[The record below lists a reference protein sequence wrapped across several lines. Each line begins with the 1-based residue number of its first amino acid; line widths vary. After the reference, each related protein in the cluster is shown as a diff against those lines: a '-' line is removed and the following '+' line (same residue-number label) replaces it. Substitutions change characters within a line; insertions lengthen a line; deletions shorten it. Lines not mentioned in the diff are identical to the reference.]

1 MNQTKELLGVEL
13 EILTYPHPLLKKNT
27 EPVTEFN
34 SELSDFIEKLYK
46 AMRVHDGV
54 GLAAPQVGVLKR
66 IAVVEYEDKS
76 YTLINPRVLEQKGEE
91 EAEEGCLSFPGL
103 YAMVKRPEWVK
114 IETLDEKGQTQVL
127 EANGFVARA
136 FLHEMDHLDGKLFID
151 YLSPLK
157 RNAIK
162 KKMAKHTKQ
171 GSSNARRQKQ

>member
-13 EILTYPHPLLKKNT
+13 EILTYPHPLLKKPT
-27 EPVTEFN
+27 EPVTEFD
-34 SELSDFIEKLYK
+34 SELSDFVNKLYK

-54 GLAAPQVGVLKR
+54 GLAAPQVGVLKK
-66 IAVVEYEDKS
+66 IAVVEYEGQS

-103 YAMVKRPEWVK
+103 YAAVKRPEWVK
-114 IETLDEKGQTQVL
+114 IEAQDEKGQVHTI
-127 EANGFVARA
+127 EASGFVARA
-136 FLHEMDHLDGKLFID
+136 FLHEMDHMDGRLFID

-171 GSSNARRQKQ
+171 GSPNARRQKQ